1 METTA
6 APDMNWRKPSF
17 TMPANACDAH
27 CHVFGPGNVFP
38 YAPDRSYT
46 PPDAPKEMLDALHNT
61 LGISRAVIVQAS
73 CHGTDNRATLDA
85 IKWSKG
91 RWSGVA
97 IVDETFTE
105 KDYAALHD
113 GGIRGVRFNFVK
125 HLGGVPDMNVFRR
138 VLDIITPM
146 GWHLVLHLDA
156 QNILEFND
164 MLHGL
169 KLPFIIDHMGRVK
182 AAAGLDQPPFTALL
196 ELMKHENA
204 WVKVC
209 GSERVSSS
217 GPPLTDSAPFA
228 AALIAAAPERTL
240 WGTDFPHPNVGKHMP
255 NDASLVELIPLFAP
269 DPATQRRLLVENPE
283 RLYDFR

>member
-6 APDMNWRKPSF
+6 APDMNWRKPAF

-27 CHVFGPGNVFP
+27 CHVFGPGAVFP

-46 PPDAPKEMLDALHNT
+46 PHDAPKEMLNALHES

-73 CHGTDNRATLDA
+73 CHGTDNRATIDA
-85 IKWSKG
+85 IQWSKG

-97 IVDETFTE
+97 IVDETFAD
-105 KDYAALHD
+105 KDYRELHD

-125 HLGGVPDMNVFRR
+125 HLGGIPDMNVFQR
-138 VLDIITPM
+138 VLDTITPM

-156 QNILEFND
+156 QNILEFHD

-182 AAAGLDQPPFTALL
+182 AAAGLEQPPFQALL
-196 ELMKHENA
+196 ELMKQENA

-209 GSERVSSS
+209 GSERVSSM
-217 GPPLTDSAPFA
+217 GPPFTDSAPFA
-228 AALIAAAPERTL
+228 AALINAAPDRTL

-255 NDASLVELIPLFAP
+255 NDAALVELIPLFAP
-269 DPATQRRLLVENPE
+269 TPEMQKRLLVDNPE
-283 RLYDFR
+283 RLYDFA